1 MSASNL
7 NMEDVLN
14 GRYDRK
20 LEKPITYLSRMVNKH
35 ERNYWPTELEIAGI
49 IWTMQKVRHLI
60 EGAAPVKIY
69 TDHKSAED
77 IMDMT
82 TLRSSSAVRQNLRLI
97 RASQF
102 VSQYPN
108 VNVVY
113 RRGKDNVNA
122 DALSR
127 LIHLRTTQHPDNDD
141 DGIYR
146 FVVTVVGLSMST
158 LRRFEEG

>member
-1 MSASNL
+1 
-7 NMEDVLN
+7 
-14 GRYDRK
+14 
-20 LEKPITYLSRMVNKH
+20 
-35 ERNYWPTELEIAGI
+35 
-49 IWTMQKVRHLI
+49 MQKVRHLI

-122 DALSR
+122 DALSW

-141 DGIYR
+141 DDIYR

-158 LRRFEEG
+158 LRRFEEGYTKDAHLSLIYDNLKSRLDRKENVLSHDIPND